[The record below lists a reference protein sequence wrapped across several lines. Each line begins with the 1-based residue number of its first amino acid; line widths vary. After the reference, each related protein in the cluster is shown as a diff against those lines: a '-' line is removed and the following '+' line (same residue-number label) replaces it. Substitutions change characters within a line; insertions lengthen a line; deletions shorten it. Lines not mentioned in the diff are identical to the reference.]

1 MRCQCV
7 WRTRPLQTGT
17 GSGGEA
23 GEVAQGQDV
32 EGLEHLSKVT
42 AQGVLSTDV
51 TVRLSLSEHKRDSN
65 RRWTGGAEASPS
77 QLSGGYQGCIR
88 GLAERGLLGD
98 AWLR

>member
-1 MRCQCV
+1 M
-7 WRTRPLQTGT
+7 
-17 GSGGEA
+17 
-23 GEVAQGQDV
+23 AQGQDV

-51 TVRLSLSEHKRDSN
+51 TVRLSLSEHKRDSTEDGLAGQRQVHHN
-65 RRWTGGAEASPS
+65 YQVGT
-77 QLSGGYQGCIR
+77 QGCIR

>member
-1 MRCQCV
+1 MRDSYAESPEPSGVNTRSLPKGRREGAQCYPRSGRAWGRSTGTVRCQCV

-42 AQGVLSTDV
+42 AQGF
-51 TVRLSLSEHKRDSN
+51 
-65 RRWTGGAEASPS
+65 
-77 QLSGGYQGCIR
+77 
-88 GLAERGLLGD
+88 
-98 AWLR
+98 